1 MTHRVKRPAAKEKQL
16 YALKATHF
24 HAWSTQLKT
33 IILIAT
39 CVACL
44 SYFIILSNCMYFL
57 CVNHTVSI
65 RQCCWRTSRF
75 HLVYIQLFYLCFL
88 LLAFVSGH
96 HHSHHPVSVGGSSFP
111 MSTMFTHNHTCSNTT
126 HLWDDTVTIKAHFY
140 VFVCVCNT
148 AVQYKQVGQFINFV
162 AQHR

>member
-1 MTHRVKRPAAKEKQL
+1 M
-16 YALKATHF
+16 KATHF

-39 CVACL
+39 CVAFL
-44 SYFIILSNCMYFL
+44 SYFIILSNYMYFL
-57 CVNHTVSI
+57 CVNCTFSMK
-65 RQCCWRTSRF
+65 QCCCRTSLF

-111 MSTMFTHNHTCSNTT
+111 MSTMFTHNHTRSNTT

-140 VFVCVCNT
+140 LCVCVTLPYN
-148 AVQYKQVGQFINFV
+148 INKL
-162 AQHR
+162 ASLSILSHNIGEIKLWWRTTDLL